1 MKPHIERMN
10 KELEGLKEK
19 LEKGYSF
26 LNSENV
32 NNIIDSQQKL
42 LLAQQLIVMEE
53 YSDILSQ
60 RIKYDLEKEKT
71 NEESK

>member
-10 KELEGLKEK
+10 KELEDLNEK

-60 RIKYDLEKEKT
+60 RIKYDLEKEKA

>member
-10 KELEGLKEK
+10 KELEDLKEK

>member
-10 KELEGLKEK
+10 KELEDLKEK

-42 LLAQQLIVMEE
+42 LLVQQLIVMEE

>member
-10 KELEGLKEK
+10 KELEDLNEK

-32 NNIIDSQQKL
+32 NNIIDSHQKL
-42 LLAQQLIVMEE
+42 LLAQQLIVTEE
-53 YSDILSQ
+53 YSDILS
-60 RIKYDLEKEKT
+60 
-71 NEESK
+71 

>member
-1 MKPHIERMN
+1 MKHHIERMN
-10 KELEGLKEK
+10 KELEDLNEK

>member
-10 KELEGLKEK
+10 KELEDLNEK